1 MANEFIAR
9 NGLIALDNSQIT
21 GSLNVS
27 GSLSVNNTPAVLG
40 SGTTNYLAKF
50 TASGTV
56 GNSVI
61 FESGGNVGIGTTS
74 PSSKLE
80 IDNAIGSDVIRIS
93 DGAGFVRMSIG
104 QEAGYTGNYIN
115 TRNIDMKLQTYL
127 VGGSGGNIIFQT
139 QNDGTDAVAERMR
152 IFSGGN
158 VHIGA
163 TPTADAGFRLDVDG
177 TGRFSGNLVTSAGFA
192 INANNGTLSV
202 APSSTRGIINLGG
215 TTDNFLTFSDKGY
228 IGQGSNY
235 FQILARAGA
244 ALSLGSNNADVLNF
258 ALATGAA
265 TFSSL
270 GTGTVYSNSGTLT
283 NTNPSDKN
291 LKTEIQDLSYGLN
304 EIIQLRPVSFLW
316 KDDKINQGKQFGFIA
331 QEVQEVMPDLI
342 KEGDYLGLDKEA
354 IFTILVKAIQ
364 EQQTQIEELK
374 SLIK

>member
-1 MANEFIAR
+1 
-9 NGLIALDNSQIT
+9 
-21 GSLNVS
+21 
-27 GSLSVNNTPAVLG
+27 LSVIGGDNTTQAVFGGSTGGTGRGLRIATFLTSSNNEGVILDAQSTLG
-40 SGTTNYLAKF
+40 NPQLSF
-50 TASGTV
+50 QTAS
-56 GNSVI
+56 I
-61 FESGGNVGIGTTS
+61 
-74 PSSKLE
+74 
-80 IDNAIGSDVIRIS
+80 
-93 DGAGFVRMSIG
+93 
-104 QEAGYTGNYIN
+104 
-115 TRNIDMKLQTYL
+115 
-127 VGGSGGNIIFQT
+127 
-139 QNDGTDAVAERMR
+139 ERMR

-163 TPTADAGFRLDVDG
+163 TPTADAGFKLDVNG
-177 TGRFSGNLVTSAGFA
+177 TGRFSGNLSTSAGAA
-192 INANNGTLSV
+192 INANNGTLTL
-202 APSSTRGIINLGG
+202 APTSTRGIINLGG

-228 IGQGSNY
+228 IGQGSNF
-235 FQILARAGA
+235 FQILARTGA
-244 ALSLGSNNADVLNF
+244 ALTLGSNNADVLNF

-354 IFTILVKAIQ
+354 IFTILIKAIQ
-364 EQQTQIEELK
+364 EPLNEPVLYGIPFTK
-374 SLIK
+374 SEPVTSALCINM